1 MSQSPALNELVDG
14 CIERL
19 MKVPAPGTRGAF
31 CLSDAEVRDLCR
43 ATQEIFRNQPT
54 LLELEAPLFI
64 CGDIHGQYIDLLR
77 IFEWGGLPP
86 KASYLFLGDYVDRG
100 QQSLETMCLL
110 FCFKIKYPAHF
121 YLLRGNHEAV
131 SVNHQYGFYE
141 ECKRKLSI
149 KSWKAF
155 NIVFQ
160 FMPVA
165 ALIEDRIICMHGGLS
180 PELVHVNDINAIER
194 PTDIKNEG
202 LLADLMWSDPSK
214 EHANFTRNEERGIA
228 QWFGR
233 EAVVNFLERNGL
245 DLVCRA
251 HQCVEDGY
259 EFQFDMRLVTLFS
272 APNYCGDYDN
282 SAAIMIIDENLT
294 CSFQIFRPLER
305 NRRFE
310 AIKQELS
317 KIREDSGMVGPGT
330 PGQKAGFEGG
340 SERLLEELSPQ
351 ESKEQWVN
359 PPVAPTEPQKLEKR
373 RATGRWDL
381 LKQI

>member
-19 MKVPAPGTRGAF
+19 MKVPPPNTRGSF
-31 CLSDAEVRDLCR
+31 CLTDAEVRDLCR

-110 FCFKIKYPAHF
+110 FCFKIKYPQHF

-233 EAVVNFLERNGL
+233 EAVVNFLDRNGL

-317 KIREDSGMVGPGT
+317 KIREDGGPVGQGT
-330 PGQKAGFEGG
+330 PGQKAGPDDG
-340 SERLLEELSPQ
+340 SEKLLGELSP
-351 ESKEQWVN
+351 EEAKEQVVN
-359 PPVAPTEPQKLEKR
+359 PPMAPPEPQKLEKR